1 MLLDRDNYCQVD
13 PGGANKQRKLVQSPV
28 LNNYHCTPVESKV
41 FLVTYS
47 VRIGLL
53 VAVVG
58 MSAFAQQA
66 APNPTSGVPKG
77 NVVLVSLFKPVYPS
91 LARQADI
98 SGEVK
103 VAVTVHQDGKTTAA
117 IQSGHAM
124 LRQAALDS
132 AKQSRFECRMCATPL
147 SYSLVYAFE
156 LTRKGDCCNAF
167 SSPTEVTQEPESISN
182 ERQPQTRV
190 TVMSRHICLCDPSAT
205 MTKRV
210 RSLKCL
216 YLWKCSVK

>member
-1 MLLDRDNYCQVD
+1 VPY
-13 PGGANKQRKLVQSPV
+13 
-28 LNNYHCTPVESKV
+28 
-41 FLVTYS
+41 F

-58 MSAFAQQA
+58 LSAFAQQA
-66 APNPTSGVPKG
+66 VPNPTPGVPKG
-77 NVVLVSLFKPVYPS
+77 NVVLLSLFKPVYPS

-98 SGEVK
+98 SGEVN
-103 VAVTVHQDGKTTAA
+103 VVVTVDQDGTATAA
-117 IQSGHAM
+117 IETGHAM
-124 LRQAALDS
+124 LRQAALES
-132 AKQSRFECRMCATPL
+132 AKQSSFECRMCAAPL
-147 SYSLVYAFE
+147 SYSLVYTFE
-156 LTRKGDCCNAF
+156 LTRKDDCCNAF

-182 ERQPQTRV
+182 EGRPQTRIA
-190 TVMSRHICLCDPSAT
+190 VMSRHICLCDPPAT